1 MSQIIPQI
9 NAKRDKSSAG
19 RHARPRRD
27 GQWGVRGAPR
37 EGGCGAGSGGTS
49 GQRAQHRPWSP
60 EPGARTDDDS
70 RENEEVWAGDEA
82 EVEKH
87 RPRRRSWEAQGPA
100 SSWLKQGGQLQRRLG
115 IRRPPAQKTLSSNTV
130 CWI

>member
-37 EGGCGAGSGGTS
+37 EGGCGAGSRGTS
-49 GQRAQHRPWSP
+49 GQRAQHRPRSP

-70 RENEEVWAGDEA
+70 RENEEVWAGDGQRWRNTGPGGEA
-82 EVEKH
+82 GKLKG
-87 RPRRRSWEAQGPA
+87 QPA
-100 SSWLKQGGQLQRRLG
+100 PGSSKVGNYRGGWGYGGHLQRR
-115 IRRPPAQKTLSSNTV
+115 P
-130 CWI
+130 

>member
-37 EGGCGAGSGGTS
+37 EGGCGAGSRGTS
-49 GQRAQHRPWSP
+49 GQRARSP
-60 EPGARTDDDS
+60 EPGRMMTAGRT
-70 RENEEVWAGDEA
+70 
-82 EVEKH
+82 
-87 RPRRRSWEAQGPA
+87 RRSGQETRQRWRNTGPGSEAGKLKGQPA
-100 SSWLKQGGQLQRRLG
+100 PGSSKVGNYRGGWGYGGHLQRR
-115 IRRPPAQKTLSSNTV
+115 P
-130 CWI
+130 